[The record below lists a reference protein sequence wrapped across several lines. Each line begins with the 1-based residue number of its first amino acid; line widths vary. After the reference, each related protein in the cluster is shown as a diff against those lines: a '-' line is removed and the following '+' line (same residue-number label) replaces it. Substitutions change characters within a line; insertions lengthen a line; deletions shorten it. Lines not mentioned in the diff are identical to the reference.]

1 MIEVGEYGRTN
12 KGKIFIFSWVVD
24 DKGQKVNYIL
34 KFVNGG
40 PVKYYLEKGEEIVNH
55 SKNIIDLIEVG
66 DYVNGSKL
74 ISIDYAEDEFGN
86 CDKLHFYYHF
96 EDEEKDVNEY
106 YEKLNIKGIL
116 TKEQFASMEYKVKEE

>member
-1 MIEVGEYGRTN
+1 MIEVGEYIRTKN
-12 KGKIFIFSWVVD
+12 
-24 DKGQKVNYIL
+24 GQISKNNSNYDWDLSETYI
-34 KFVNGG
+34 NDS
-40 PVKYYLEKGEEIVNH
+40 PVVNH
-55 SKNIIDLIEVG
+55 SKNIIDLIEEG

-116 TKEQFASMEYKVKEE
+116 TKEQFASMEYKVKE